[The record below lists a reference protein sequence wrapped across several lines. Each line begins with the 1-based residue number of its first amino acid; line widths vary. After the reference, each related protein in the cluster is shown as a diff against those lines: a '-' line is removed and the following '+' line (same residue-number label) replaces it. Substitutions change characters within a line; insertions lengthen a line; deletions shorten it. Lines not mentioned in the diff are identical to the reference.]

1 MLTRTLPSP
10 LTSPGSLQRVPCGES
25 SAESVEGRLERL
37 QTAIVSKPGLWLQ
50 PEVAPV
56 STRPCRGSSLAANDG
71 LAFPALSCRRPSPG
85 WNVLRK
91 QYLSTEGALLLDSQL
106 QLQPGCFAMSLGR
119 ASIPGRSGSG
129 LCLPA
134 GVWVRGQSLPPGL
147 GWEQGS
153 SGTAHFSGPQ
163 GTLASKLFICLSAC
177 PSGLEGLAC
186 SHWFP
191 KGFPIAGQL

>member
-1 MLTRTLPSP
+1 M
-10 LTSPGSLQRVPCGES
+10 
-25 SAESVEGRLERL
+25 
-37 QTAIVSKPGLWLQ
+37 
-50 PEVAPV
+50 
-56 STRPCRGSSLAANDG
+56 AANDC
-71 LAFPALSCRRPSPG
+71 LAFPALSCCRPSDQAG
-85 WNVLRK
+85 MSSGNCTSLQR
-91 QYLSTEGALLLDSQL
+91 GALLLDSQL

-134 GVWVRGQSLPPGL
+134 GVWVRGQSLPAGL

-153 SGTAHFSGPQ
+153 SGTAHSSDPQ

-186 SHWFP
+186 SHRFP
-191 KGFPIAGQL
+191 KGLPTAGQLEPCFGCFIFEYF